1 MFASGVGK
9 NGNQTLGAA
18 AIGGM
23 LIGTLCQIL
32 VVPALFV
39 IFQGLQEKF
48 RPMKFEGDDE
58 NPDVATELQQYAKKT
73 CRIPDREVRTPPRP
87 LLKGGEASYTS

>member
-18 AIGGM
+18 AVGGM
-23 LIGTLCQIL
+23 LIGTLCQIF

-39 IFQGLQEKF
+39 LFQTLQEKF
-48 RPMKFEGDDE
+48 RPLKFNDE
-58 NPDVATELQQYAKKT
+58 ENTEVATEIAQYAH
-73 CRIPDREVRTPPRP
+73 RP
-87 LLKGGEASYTS
+87 VDYELEK